1 MVKENLIRMYQE
13 SFRTNAELPAL
24 TDYFKKQTLSY
35 FDVATLVAKNHLVFE
50 KYGIKAGDKI
60 ALIGR
65 NTPMW
70 VSTYA
75 STITYGAVIVPILQD
90 FNPIDATNIIN
101 HSDSRILFLSNDVW
115 AKMDPT
121 KFEQLEAVV
130 DYETMEPLWE
140 KEGTTLT
147 DLYKNIDTLFA
158 ERYPKGFSTEDI
170 VYPEVTNDKVCIISY
185 TSGTTGLSKGVML
198 TVNNVTANVAFAI
211 EYKFHYR
218 GSRVLGILPLA
229 HAFGCAFDML
239 TPLATGSHITLLG
252 KLPAAPILLKALKD
266 VKPDLLLT
274 VPLLVEKIIKG
285 KVMPTLE
292 KQPIKTLVKIPLLNQ
307 IVYKKVRTQL
317 MEAFGGALTELIM
330 GGAALNSDV
339 EKLLKKIKLP
349 YTVGYG
355 MTETA
360 PLICYAHHTVYKSL
374 SCGKLVDGMQMKIDS
389 ADPYKIPGEICVKG
403 ENVTVGYYK
412 NPEATAA
419 AIDEDGWFHTGD
431 MGVVDKDTN
440 CFIRGRCKTM
450 ILSNNGQNI
459 YPEEIEAKLNNLEAV
474 MESLIYQ
481 EEGGKLTALVVPN
494 YEMAQKNGWDTPKL
508 KEVMADNLVELNK
521 LVAAYE
527 RVSTIKLCESEFE
540 KTPKKSIRRYLYP
553 AAAKIVS

>member
-1 MVKENLIRMYQE
+1 MVKDNLIRMYEE

-24 TDYFKKQTLSY
+24 TDYFKKTTLTY
-35 FDVATLVAKNHLVFE
+35 FDLAQLVAKYHLVFE

-70 VSTYA
+70 VTAYVA
-75 STITYGAVIVPILQD
+75 TITYGCVIVPILQD
-90 FNPIDATNIIN
+90 FNPIDATNIVN
-101 HSDSRILFLSNDVW
+101 HSDSRLLFMSQDVW
-115 AKMDPT
+115 EKVDAT
-121 KFEQLEAVV
+121 KFEQLEAAVN
-130 DYETMEPLWE
+130 YESKETLWE
-140 KEGTTLT
+140 RTEGSFAPIM
-147 DLYKNIDTLFA
+147 NSVEELFA
-158 ERYPKGFSTEDI
+158 ERYPKGFSTDDI
-170 VYPEVTNDKVCIISY
+170 RYPEVPGDQVFIISY

-198 TVNNVTANVAFAI
+198 TVNNITSNVTFAI
-211 EYKFHYR
+211 IYKFHYR

-229 HAFGCAFDML
+229 HAFGCAFDIL

-285 KVMPTLE
+285 KVMPTLS
-292 KQPIKTLVKIPLLNQ
+292 KQPVKTLTKIPLLNQ
-307 IVYKKVRTQL
+307 IIYKKVRTQL
-317 MEAFGGALTELIM
+317 MEAFGGAITELIM

-355 MTETA
+355 MTECA
-360 PLICYAHHTVYKSL
+360 PLICYAHHDNYKSL
-374 SCGKLVDGMQMKIDS
+374 SCGKLVPGMEMKIDS
-389 ADPYKIPGEICVKG
+389 ADPYNIPGEICVRG
-403 ENVTVGYYK
+403 DNVTAGYYK
-412 NPEATAA
+412 NPAATEAVF
-419 AIDEDGWFHTGD
+419 DSEGWFHTGD
-431 MGVVDKDTN
+431 MGVVDKATN

-474 MESLIYQ
+474 VESLVVE
-481 EEGGKLTALVVPN
+481 EEGKLVALVVPN
-494 YEMAQKNGWDTPKL
+494 YEMAQKEGWSTTQL
-508 KEVMADNLVELNK
+508 KEKMAENLKELNR
-521 LVAAYE
+521 LVAPYE
-527 RVSTIKLCESEFE
+527 KVSAIKLCATEFE
-540 KTPKKSIRRYLYP
+540 KTPKRSIRRYLYP
-553 AAAKIVS
+553 KAAKIVS

>member
-1 MVKENLIRMYQE
+1 MVQDNLIRMYQE
-13 SFRTNAELPAL
+13 SFRSNAELPAL
-24 TDYFKKQTLSY
+24 SDYFKKTTLTY
-35 FDVATLVAKNHLVFE
+35 LDLAQLVAKYHLVFE

-70 VSTYA
+70 VTAYVA
-75 STITYGAVIVPILQD
+75 TITYGCVIVPILQD
-90 FNPIDATNIIN
+90 FNPIDATNIVN
-101 HSDSRILFLSNDVW
+101 HSDSRLLFMSQDVW
-115 AKMDPT
+115 EKVDVE

-130 DYETMEPLWE
+130 NYESKEVLWE
-140 KEGTTLT
+140 RTEGSIAPIM
-147 DLYKNIDTLFA
+147 NNVEQLFA
-158 ERYPKGFSTEDI
+158 ERYPKGFTTNDI
-170 VYPEVTNDKVCIISY
+170 IYPEVEGKQVFIISY

-198 TVNNVTANVAFAI
+198 TVDNITSNVVFAI
-211 EYKFHYR
+211 KYKFHYK

-285 KVMPTLE
+285 KVVPTLE
-292 KQPIKTLVKIPLLNQ
+292 KQPIKTLIKIPLLNKV
-307 IVYKKVRTQL
+307 IYKKVRTQL
-317 MEAFGGALTELIM
+317 MDAFGGALTELIM

-339 EKLLKKIKLP
+339 EKLLKKIGLP

-355 MTETA
+355 MTECA
-360 PLICYAHHTVYKSL
+360 PLICYAHHSEYKSL
-374 SCGKLVDGMQMKIDS
+374 SCGKLVPGMEMKIDS
-389 ADPYKIPGEICVKG
+389 ADPYNIPGEICVRG
-403 ENVTVGYYK
+403 DNVTAGYYK
-412 NPEATAA
+412 NPAATEAVF
-419 AIDEDGWFHTGD
+419 DKEGWFHTGD
-431 MGVVDKDTN
+431 MGVVDAATN

-474 MESLIYQ
+474 VESLIVE
-481 EEGGKLTALVVPN
+481 EEGKLVALVVPN
-494 YEMAQKNGWDTPKL
+494 YEMAQKNGWSTTQIKELMNENLKKL
-508 KEVMADNLVELNK
+508 NT
-521 LVAAYE
+521 LVAPYE
-527 RVSTIKLCESEFE
+527 RVATIKVCAAEFE
-540 KTPKKSIRRYLYP
+540 KTPKRSIRRYLYP
-553 AAAKIVS
+553 KAAKIVS

>member
-101 HSDSRILFLSNDVW
+101 HSDSRILFLSSDVW

-147 DLYKNIDTLFA
+147 NLYKNIDTLFA

-389 ADPYKIPGEICVKG
+389 ADPYNITGEICVKG
-403 ENVTVGYYK
+403 ENVTIGYYK

-494 YEMAQKNGWDTPKL
+494 YDLVQKNGWDTPKL

>member
-1 MVKENLIRMYQE
+1 MVQENLIRMYQE
-13 SFRTNAELPAL
+13 SFRNNAELPAL
-24 TDYFKKQTLSY
+24 TDYFKKTTLTY
-35 FDVATLVAKNHLVFE
+35 FDLAKIVAKYHLTFE
-50 KYGIKAGDKI
+50 KYGIVAGEKI

-70 VSTYA
+70 VSAYA

-101 HSDSRILFLSNDVW
+101 HSDSRILFLSQDVW
-115 AKMDPT
+115 DKLDVS

-130 DYETMEPLWE
+130 NYEDMTTLWE
-140 KEGTTLT
+140 REEGKMSSILGNIETL
-147 DLYKNIDTLFA
+147 LA
-158 ERYPKGFSTEDI
+158 ERYPKGFSTNDI
-170 VYPEVTNDKVCIISY
+170 VYPEVPNDKVCIISY

-198 TVNNVTANVAFAI
+198 SVNNITANVTFAI
-211 EYKFHYR
+211 KYKFHYR

-252 KLPAAPILLKALKD
+252 KLPAAPILLKALEN

-292 KQPIKTLVKIPLLNQ
+292 KQPVKTLTKIPLLNQ
-307 IVYKKVRTQL
+307 IVFKKVRTQL
-317 MEAFGGALTELIM
+317 MNAFGGALTELIM

-355 MTETA
+355 MTECA
-360 PLICYAHHTVYKSL
+360 PLICYAHHTEYKSL
-374 SCGKLVDGMQMKIDS
+374 SCGKLVPGMEMKIDS
-389 ADPYKIPGEICVKG
+389 KDPYNIPGEICVRG
-403 ENVTVGYYK
+403 DNVTLGYYK
-412 NPEATAA
+412 NPDATAA
-419 AIDEDGWFHTGD
+419 VFDEEGWFHTGD
-431 MGVVDKDTN
+431 MGVVDAATN

-459 YPEEIEAKLNNLEAV
+459 YPEEIEAKLNNLNAV
-474 MESLIYQ
+474 VESLVV
-481 EEGGKLTALVVPN
+481 EEKGKLVALVVPN
-494 YEMAQKNGWDTPKL
+494 YELAQKEGWSTTQL
-508 KEVMADNLVELNK
+508 KELMNDNLKELNT
-521 LVAAYE
+521 LVAPYE
-527 RVSTIKLCESEFE
+527 RVSEIRLCATEFE

>member
-1 MVKENLIRMYQE
+1 MVKDNLIRMYQE

-140 KEGTTLT
+140 KEGTTIT

-307 IVYKKVRTQL
+307 IVYKNVRTEL

-389 ADPYKIPGEICVKG
+389 ADPYNIPGEICVKG

-474 MESLIYQ
+474 MESLVYQ

-494 YEMAQKNGWDTPKL
+494 YDLAQKNGWDTPKL

>member
-1 MVKENLIRMYQE
+1 MVKENLIKMYQE
-13 SFRTNAELPAL
+13 SFRNNAELPAL
-24 TDYFKKQTLSY
+24 TDYFKKETLSY
-35 FDVATLVAKNHLVFE
+35 YTLATLVAKNHLVYE

-65 NTPMW
+65 NTPKW
-70 VSTYA
+70 VSIYA
-75 STITYGAVIVPILQD
+75 STLTYGAVIVPILQD

-101 HSDSRILFLSNDVW
+101 HSDSRILFLSVDYW
-115 AKMDPT
+115 TKLDPE

-130 DYETMEPLWE
+130 DYETMNVLWE
-140 KEGTTLT
+140 KEEGTISN
-147 DLYKNIDTLFA
+147 LYNNIETLFA

-170 VYPEVTNDKVCIISY
+170 IYPEVTNDKVCIISY

-198 TVNNVTANVAFAI
+198 TVNNVTANVVFAI

-274 VPLLVEKIIKG
+274 VPLLIEKIVKG
-285 KVMPTLE
+285 KVVPTLE
-292 KQPIKTLVKIPLLNQ
+292 KQPVKTLVKIPLLNKV
-307 IVYKKVRTQL
+307 VYKKVRTQL

-339 EKLLKKIKLP
+339 EKLLKKIDLP

-355 MTETA
+355 MTEMA

-374 SCGKLVDGMQMKIDS
+374 SCGKLVPGMEMKIDS
-389 ADPYKIPGEICVKG
+389 ADPYNIPGEICVRG
-403 ENVTVGYYK
+403 EHVTAGYYK
-412 NPEATAA
+412 NQEATSAA
-419 AIDEDGWFHTGD
+419 FDAEGWFHTGD

-474 MESLIYQ
+474 VESLVYQ
-481 EEGGKLTALVVPN
+481 EESGKLTALVVPN
-494 YEMAQKNGWDTPKL
+494 YEMAQKNGWSTTKL
-508 KEVMADNLVELNK
+508 KEVMANNLTELNK

-527 RVSTIKLCESEFE
+527 KVSTIKLCESEFE

>member
-1 MVKENLIRMYQE
+1 MVKENLIKMYQE
-13 SFRTNAELPAL
+13 SFRNNAALPAL

-35 FDVATLVAKNHLVFE
+35 LEVATLIAKNHLIYE
-50 KYGIKAGDKI
+50 KYGIKAGEKI

-75 STITYGAVIVPILQD
+75 SVITYGSVIVPILQD

-101 HSDSRILFLSNDVW
+101 HSDSRLLFLSSDIW
-115 AKMDPT
+115 AKLDPT
-121 KFEQLEAVV
+121 QFEQLEAVI
-130 DYETMEPLWE
+130 DYENQELLWA
-140 KEGTTLT
+140 KEGCNIAE
-147 DLYKNIDTLFA
+147 LYQNIDTLFA
-158 ERYPKGFSTEDI
+158 ERYPNGFTTEDI
-170 VYPEVTNDKVCIISY
+170 IYPEVPNDKVCIISY
-185 TSGTTGLSKGVML
+185 TSGTTGFSKGVML
-198 TVNNVTANVAFAI
+198 TVNNVTSNVVFAI
-211 EYKFHYR
+211 DYKFHYR

-274 VPLLVEKIIKG
+274 VPLLIEKIVKG

-292 KQPIKTLVKIPLLNQ
+292 KQPVKTLTKIPVINQ
-307 IVYKKVRTQL
+307 VIFKKVRTQL

-355 MTETA
+355 MTECA

-374 SCGKLVDGMQMKIDS
+374 SCGQLVPGMEIKIDS
-389 ADPYKIPGEICVKG
+389 TDRHNIPGEICVRG
-403 ENVTVGYYK
+403 ENVMVGYYK
-412 NPEATAA
+412 NQEATDAA
-419 AIDEDGWFHTGD
+419 LDTEGWLHTGD
-431 MGVVDKDTN
+431 MGILDKDGF
-440 CFIRGRCKTM
+440 CFIKGRCKTM

-474 MESLIYQ
+474 NESLIIQ
-481 EEGGKLTALVVPN
+481 EEGKLVALVVPN
-494 YEMAQKNGWDTPKL
+494 YEMAQKNGWSTTKL
-508 KEVMADNLVELNK
+508 KEIMAENLAALNK
-521 LVAAYE
+521 LVAPYE
-527 RVSTIKLCESEFE
+527 KVSTIKLCENEFE
-540 KTPKKSIRRYLYP
+540 KTPKRSIRRYLYP

>member
-1 MVKENLIRMYQE
+1 MVKDNLIRMYQE

-35 FDVATLVAKNHLVFE
+35 FDVATRVAKNHLVFE

-115 AKMDPT
+115 AKMDTT

-389 ADPYKIPGEICVKG
+389 ADPYNIPGEICVKG

-494 YEMAQKNGWDTPKL
+494 YEMVQKNGWDTPKL

>member
-35 FDVATLVAKNHLVFE
+35 FDLATLVAKNHLVFE

>member
-389 ADPYKIPGEICVKG
+389 ADPYNIPGEICVKG

-494 YEMAQKNGWDTPKL
+494 YEMVQKNGWDTPKL

>member
-1 MVKENLIRMYQE
+1 MVKDNLIRMYEE

-24 TDYFKKQTLSY
+24 TDYFKKTTLTY
-35 FDVATLVAKNHLVFE
+35 FDLAQLVAKYHLVFE

-70 VSTYA
+70 VTAYVA
-75 STITYGAVIVPILQD
+75 TITYGCVIVPILQD
-90 FNPIDATNIIN
+90 FNPIDATNIVN
-101 HSDSRILFLSNDVW
+101 HSDSRLLFMSQDVW
-115 AKMDPT
+115 EKVDVT

-130 DYETMEPLWE
+130 NYESKETLWE
-140 KEGTTLT
+140 RTEGSFAPIM
-147 DLYKNIDTLFA
+147 NSVEELFA
-158 ERYPKGFSTEDI
+158 ERYPKGFSTDDI
-170 VYPEVTNDKVCIISY
+170 RYPEVPGDQVFIISY

-198 TVNNVTANVAFAI
+198 TVNNITSNVTFAI
-211 EYKFHYR
+211 IYKFHYR

-285 KVMPTLE
+285 KVMPTLS
-292 KQPIKTLVKIPLLNQ
+292 KQPVKTLTKIPLLNQ
-307 IVYKKVRTQL
+307 IIYKKVRTQL

-355 MTETA
+355 MTECA
-360 PLICYAHHTVYKSL
+360 PLICYAHHDDYMSL
-374 SCGKLVDGMQMKIDS
+374 SCGKLVPGMEMKIDS
-389 ADPYKIPGEICVKG
+389 ADPYNIPGEICVRG
-403 ENVTVGYYK
+403 DNVTAGYYK
-412 NPEATAA
+412 NPAATEAVF
-419 AIDEDGWFHTGD
+419 DSEGWFHTGD
-431 MGVVDKDTN
+431 MGVVDKATN

-474 MESLIYQ
+474 VESLVVE
-481 EEGGKLTALVVPN
+481 EEGKLVALVVPN
-494 YEMAQKNGWDTPKL
+494 YEMAQKEGWSTTQL
-508 KEVMADNLVELNK
+508 KEKMAENLKELNR
-521 LVAAYE
+521 LVAPYE
-527 RVSTIKLCESEFE
+527 KVSAIKLCATEFE
-540 KTPKKSIRRYLYP
+540 KTPKRSIRRYLYP
-553 AAAKIVS
+553 KAAKIVS

>member
-412 NPEATAA
+412 NP
-419 AIDEDGWFHTGD
+419 D
-431 MGVVDKDTN
+431 
-440 CFIRGRCKTM
+440 
-450 ILSNNGQNI
+450 
-459 YPEEIEAKLNNLEAV
+459 
-474 MESLIYQ
+474 
-481 EEGGKLTALVVPN
+481 
-494 YEMAQKNGWDTPKL
+494 
-508 KEVMADNLVELNK
+508 
-521 LVAAYE
+521 
-527 RVSTIKLCESEFE
+527 
-540 KTPKKSIRRYLYP
+540 
-553 AAAKIVS
+553 

>member
-1 MVKENLIRMYQE
+1 MVKENLIRMYEE

-24 TDYFKKQTLSY
+24 TDYFKKTTLSY
-35 FDVATLVAKNHLVFE
+35 FQLAEIVARYHLAFE
-50 KYGIKAGDKI
+50 KYGIKAGEKI

-65 NTPMW
+65 NTPKW

-75 STITYGAVIVPILQD
+75 ATITYGAVIVPILQD

-101 HSDSRILFLSNDVW
+101 HSDSRILFLSQDFWEKLDV
-115 AKMDPT
+115 K

-130 DYETMEPLWE
+130 NYETMETLWE
-140 KEGTTLT
+140 RTEGSLSPIMN
-147 DLYKNIDTLFA
+147 NIEDLFA
-158 ERYPKGFSTEDI
+158 ERYPNGFSTNDI
-170 VYPEVTNDKVCIISY
+170 RFPEVAGDKVCIISY

-198 TVNNVTANVAFAI
+198 TVNNVTSNVVFAI

-274 VPLLVEKIIKG
+274 VPLLIEKIVKG
-285 KVMPTLE
+285 KVMPTLQ

-317 MEAFGGALTELIM
+317 MDAFGGALTELIM

-355 MTETA
+355 MTECA
-360 PLICYAHHTVYKSL
+360 PLICYAHHTTYKSL
-374 SCGKLVDGMQMKIDS
+374 SCGRLVPGMEMKIDS
-389 ADPYKIPGEICVKG
+389 KDPYNTPGEICVRG
-403 ENVTVGYYK
+403 DNVTLGYYK
-412 NPEATAA
+412 NPTATEAVF
-419 AIDEDGWFHTGD
+419 DEDGWFHTGD
-431 MGVVDKDTN
+431 MGVVDAAGN

-474 MESLIYQ
+474 VESLIIE
-481 EEGGKLTALVVPN
+481 EEGKLVALVVPN
-494 YEMAQKNGWDTPKL
+494 YEMAQKEGWSTTQIKELMQENLKKL
-508 KEVMADNLVELNK
+508 NT
-521 LVAAYE
+521 LVAPYE
-527 RVSTIKLCESEFE
+527 KVAAIKLCATEFE

-553 AAAKIVS
+553 KAAKIVS

>member
-1 MVKENLIRMYQE
+1 MVKENLIRMYEE
-13 SFRTNAELPAL
+13 SFRNNAELPAL
-24 TDYFKKQTLSY
+24 TDYFKKTTLTY
-35 FDVATLVAKNHLVFE
+35 FDLAQLIAKYHLVLE
-50 KYGIKAGDKI
+50 KYGIEAGDKL

-65 NTPMW
+65 NTPKW
-70 VSTYA
+70 VTAYA
-75 STITYGAVIVPILQD
+75 ATITYGAVIVPILQD

-101 HSDSRILFLSNDVW
+101 HSDSRILFLSQDVW
-115 AKMDPT
+115 DKLDSE
-121 KFEQLEAVV
+121 KFEKLEAVV
-130 DYETMEPLWE
+130 EYETMTTLWE
-140 KEGTTLT
+140 RNEGTFKPLM
-147 DLYKNIDTLFA
+147 DNADALFA
-158 ERYPKGFSTEDI
+158 ERYPNGFTTNDI
-170 VYPEVTNDKVCIISY
+170 RYPEVPNDRVFIISY

-198 TVNNVTANVAFAI
+198 TVNNITSNVAFAI

-292 KQPIKTLVKIPLLNQ
+292 KQPVKTLVKIPLLNQ

-360 PLICYAHHTVYKSL
+360 PLICYAHHTEYKSL

-389 ADPYKIPGEICVKG
+389 KDPYNIPGEICVKG

-412 NPEATAA
+412 NPDATAA
-419 AIDEDGWFHTGD
+419 VFDEDGWFHTGD
-431 MGVVDKDTN
+431 MGVVDAATN

-474 MESLIYQ
+474 VESLIVE
-481 EEGGKLTALVVPN
+481 EEGKLVALVVPN
-494 YEMAQKNGWDTPKL
+494 YELAQKEGWSTTHL
-508 KEVMADNLVELNK
+508 KEMMAENLKKLNT
-521 LVAAYE
+521 LVAPYE
-527 RVSTIKLCESEFE
+527 RVSAIKLCATEFE

-553 AAAKIVS
+553 KAAKIVS

>member
-1 MVKENLIRMYQE
+1 MKTVRDQ
-13 SFRTNAELPAL
+13 
-24 TDYFKKQTLSY
+24 
-35 FDVATLVAKNHLVFE
+35 
-50 KYGIKAGDKI
+50 GI
-60 ALIGR
+60 L
-65 NTPMW
+65 
-70 VSTYA
+70 
-75 STITYGAVIVPILQD
+75 
-90 FNPIDATNIIN
+90 
-101 HSDSRILFLSNDVW
+101 
-115 AKMDPT
+115 
-121 KFEQLEAVV
+121 
-130 DYETMEPLWE
+130 
-140 KEGTTLT
+140 
-147 DLYKNIDTLFA
+147 
-158 ERYPKGFSTEDI
+158 
-170 VYPEVTNDKVCIISY
+170 
-185 TSGTTGLSKGVML
+185 
-198 TVNNVTANVAFAI
+198 
-211 EYKFHYR
+211 YKFHYR

-274 VPLLVEKIIKG
+274 VPLLIEKIVKG
-285 KVMPTLE
+285 KVMPTLS
-292 KQPIKTLVKIPLLNQ
+292 KQPVKTLVKIPLLNQ

-339 EKLLKKIKLP
+339 EKLLKKINLP

-355 MTETA
+355 MTECA

-374 SCGKLVDGMQMKIDS
+374 SCGALVPGMEMKIDS
-389 ADPYKIPGEICVKG
+389 ADPYKIPGEICVRG
-403 ENVTVGYYK
+403 ENVTAGYYK

-419 AIDEDGWFHTGD
+419 ALDKDGWLHTGD
-431 MGVVDKDTN
+431 MGVVDAKTN

-474 MESLIYQ
+474 AESLVYQ
-481 EEGGKLTALVVPN
+481 EEGGRLTALVVPN
-494 YEMAQKNGWDTPKL
+494 YEMAQKNGWSTTKL
-508 KEVMADNLVELNK
+508 KEVMADNLTELNK

-527 RVSTIKLCESEFE
+527 KVSTIKLCESEFE

>member
-1 MVKENLIRMYQE
+1 MVKDNLIRMYEE

-24 TDYFKKQTLSY
+24 TDYFKKTTLTY
-35 FDVATLVAKNHLVFE
+35 FDLAQLVAKYHLVFE

-70 VSTYA
+70 VTAYVA
-75 STITYGAVIVPILQD
+75 TITYGCVIVPILQD
-90 FNPIDATNIIN
+90 FNPIDATNIVN
-101 HSDSRILFLSNDVW
+101 HSDSRLLFMSQDVW
-115 AKMDPT
+115 EKIDVE

-130 DYETMEPLWE
+130 NYESKETLWE
-140 KEGTTLT
+140 RTEGSFAPIM
-147 DLYKNIDTLFA
+147 NSVEELFA
-158 ERYPKGFSTEDI
+158 ERYPKGFTTNDI
-170 VYPEVTNDKVCIISY
+170 RYPEVPGDQVFIISY

-198 TVNNVTANVAFAI
+198 TVNNITSNVTFAI
-211 EYKFHYR
+211 IYKFHYR

-285 KVMPTLE
+285 KVMPTLS
-292 KQPIKTLVKIPLLNQ
+292 KQPVKTLTKIPLLNK
-307 IVYKKVRTQL
+307 IIYKKVRTQL
-317 MEAFGGALTELIM
+317 MDAFGGALTELIM

-339 EKLLKKIKLP
+339 EKLLKKINLP

-355 MTETA
+355 MTECA
-360 PLICYAHHTVYKSL
+360 PLICYAHHSEYKSL
-374 SCGKLVDGMQMKIDS
+374 SCGKLVPGMEMKIDS
-389 ADPYKIPGEICVKG
+389 ADPYNIPGEICVRG
-403 ENVTVGYYK
+403 DNVTAGYYK
-412 NPEATAA
+412 NPTATEAVF
-419 AIDEDGWFHTGD
+419 DSEGWFHTGD
-431 MGVVDKDTN
+431 MGVVDKATN

-474 MESLIYQ
+474 VESLVV
-481 EEGGKLTALVVPN
+481 EEDGKLVALVVPN
-494 YEMAQKNGWDTPKL
+494 YEMAQKEGWSTTQL
-508 KEVMADNLVELNK
+508 KEKMAENLKELNR
-521 LVAAYE
+521 LVAPYE
-527 RVSTIKLCESEFE
+527 KVSAIKLCATEFE
-540 KTPKKSIRRYLYP
+540 KTPKRSIRRYLYP
-553 AAAKIVS
+553 QAAKIVS

>member
-1 MVKENLIRMYQE
+1 MVQDNLIRMYQE
-13 SFRTNAELPAL
+13 SFRSNAELPAL
-24 TDYFKKQTLSY
+24 TDYFKKTTLTY
-35 FDVATLVAKNHLVFE
+35 LDLAQLVAKYHLVFE

-70 VSTYA
+70 VTAYVA
-75 STITYGAVIVPILQD
+75 TITYGCVIVPILQD
-90 FNPIDATNIIN
+90 FNPIDATNIVN
-101 HSDSRILFLSNDVW
+101 HSDSRLLFMSQDVW
-115 AKMDPT
+115 EKIDVE

-130 DYETMEPLWE
+130 NYESKEVLWE
-140 KEGTTLT
+140 RTEGSIAPIM
-147 DLYKNIDTLFA
+147 NNVEQLFA
-158 ERYPKGFSTEDI
+158 ERYPKGFTTNDI
-170 VYPEVTNDKVCIISY
+170 IYPEVEGKQVFIISY

-198 TVNNVTANVAFAI
+198 TVDNITSNVVFAI
-211 EYKFHYR
+211 KYKFHYK

-285 KVMPTLE
+285 KVVPTLE
-292 KQPIKTLVKIPLLNQ
+292 KQPIKTLIKIPLLNKV
-307 IVYKKVRTQL
+307 IYKKVRTQL
-317 MEAFGGALTELIM
+317 MDAFGGALTELIM

-339 EKLLKKIKLP
+339 EKLLKKIGLP

-355 MTETA
+355 MTECA
-360 PLICYAHHTVYKSL
+360 PLICYAHHSEYKSL
-374 SCGKLVDGMQMKIDS
+374 SCGKLVPGMEMKIDS
-389 ADPYKIPGEICVKG
+389 ADPYNIPGEICVRG
-403 ENVTVGYYK
+403 DNVTAGYYK
-412 NPEATAA
+412 NPTATEAVF
-419 AIDEDGWFHTGD
+419 DKEGWFHTGD
-431 MGVVDKDTN
+431 MGVVDAATN

-474 MESLIYQ
+474 VESLIVE
-481 EEGGKLTALVVPN
+481 EEGKLVALVVPN
-494 YEMAQKNGWDTPKL
+494 YEMAQKNGWSTTQIKELMNENLKKL
-508 KEVMADNLVELNK
+508 NT
-521 LVAAYE
+521 LVAPYE
-527 RVSTIKLCESEFE
+527 RVATIKVCAAEFE
-540 KTPKKSIRRYLYP
+540 KTPKRSIRRYLYP
-553 AAAKIVS
+553 KAAKIVS